1 LSPEVFQHLLAHY
14 GYWAIFCIVG
24 LESVGIPLPGEMIVI
39 LASVWASQHGG
50 NIAFVIAA
58 AAAGAIVGDNM
69 GYWIGRE
76 YGYKLLVKHAPRMGL
91 TQGQLKLGQYLFQK
105 YGVFVVFFGR
115 FIAFLRILAAFLS
128 GVNRLEWAKF
138 MLANAAGGI
147 AWASAVAL
155 TAYWLGRKAH
165 LFHGPMAVLLAIVV
179 VAVTIILARYVRKH
193 EAELTAEA
201 EKAFPGPIPGF
212 PS

>member
-58 AAAGAIVGDNM
+58 AAAGAIVGDNI

-155 TAYWLGRKAH
+155 TPTGSAGRRICFTDRWRCCSRLWLSPSRSSW
-165 LFHGPMAVLLAIVV
+165 L
-179 VAVTIILARYVRKH
+179 VTCANTK
-193 EAELTAEA
+193 
-201 EKAFPGPIPGF
+201 